1 MAAHTFSFYLPA
13 LTAADA
19 VAHITGEEHKHLARV
34 LRIRVGEE
42 IQLTNGAGLLARARV
57 ETVARDATTV
67 QIVARE
73 HDAPPSPRLVLA
85 LPLLQRTHFDTAV
98 TQCVEVG
105 VTEFVPLRAE
115 RCHVRAWTP
124 ALAARSERV
133 AVAAMKQAGRGWL
146 PAFRDAVDVTGLI
159 AGFGGYGTVV
169 LADPDGERVMAAQ
182 PSGDTLAIVGPE
194 AGFSEGERE
203 RLIAAGA
210 RPAALSRHRLRA
222 ETAAVV
228 LVSMLSLRA

>member
-1 MAAHTFSFYLPA
+1 VAARRSSSPTVPA
-13 LTAADA
+13 SWRG
-19 VAHITGEEHKHLARV
+19 HGSKRWSAR
-34 LRIRVGEE
+34 G
-42 IQLTNGAGLLARARV
+42 Q
-57 ETVARDATTV
+57 D
-67 QIVARE
+67 
-73 HDAPPSPRLVLA
+73 PPPAPRLVLA

-133 AVAAMKQAGRGWL
+133 AVAAMKQAGRAWL
-146 PAFRDAVDVTGLI
+146 PPFGDAADVAGLA
-159 AGFGGYGTVV
+159 AGFGAFRTVV
-169 LADPDGERVMAAQ
+169 LADPGGERLLAAQ
-182 PSGDTLAIVGPE
+182 PAGDTLAIVGPE

-210 RPAALSRHRLRA
+210 RPALLSRNRLRA